1 MNPLTCDDPMY
12 ARITNFHVD
21 PSRLDEL
28 PAKIAKLSHLIKA
41 LPGMIDARAA
51 WRSDGQG
58 VVVTIY
64 QSREHADAAM
74 RRLQVIWGSIAD
86 LLTGPPR
93 TDVYETVQ
101 HITA

>member
-1 MNPLTCDDPMY
+1 MY
-12 ARITNFHVD
+12 ARITTFRVD

-28 PAKIAKLSHLIKA
+28 PAKISKLAHLIKA
-41 LPGMIDARAA
+41 LPGMLDARAA
-51 WRSDGQG
+51 WRTDGQG
-58 VVVTIY
+58 VVIAFY

-86 LLTGPPR
+86 LLMEPPR

>member
-1 MNPLTCDDPMY
+1 MVKRLAVGSSAQ
-12 ARITNFHVD
+12 ARRCGNRSH
-21 PSRLDEL
+21 SRRTD
-28 PAKIAKLSHLIKA
+28 LIKA
-41 LPGMIDARAA
+41 WPGMIDARAA
-51 WRSDGQG
+51 WRADGQG
-58 VVVTIY
+58 VVIAIY

-93 TDVYETVQ
+93 TDVYDTVQ

>member
-1 MNPLTCDDPMY
+1 MY
-12 ARITNFHVD
+12 ARITTFHVA

-41 LPGMIDARAA
+41 LPGMIDAHAA
-51 WRSDGQG
+51 WRADGQG
-58 VVVTIY
+58 VVIAIY

-93 TDVYETVQ
+93 TDVYDTVQ
-101 HITA
+101 HITS